1 MFALI
6 DCNNFYVSCERVFN
20 PKLNNKPVVVLS
32 NNDGCIISRSDEVKQ
47 LGIPMGAP
55 VFKYRSILNQHD
67 VKILSSNY
75 SLYADMSCRV
85 MSILKKFV
93 LDVELYSIDEAFLS
107 FHGFENYDIYS
118 YALDIRKTIFKW
130 TGVPASVGIAP
141 TKALSKIANK
151 IARKHPRE
159 TKDVYLINSDFE
171 RIKSLK
177 KISLNDVWGIGRSL
191 TKRLEQTGCTS
202 AYDFTKLPKAW
213 IKSNLSIV
221 EFRLQQELKGISTL
235 RLDFRKNKKSIAT
248 TRTFEKPL
256 RDIKYI
262 KERISTFAVSC
273 AEKLRK
279 QRSSCRIMIIIL
291 RSNFF
296 RKDLKQHTI
305 TKIISLPYSTNS
317 SLVLNNYA
325 MKAIDEIFKDG
336 IEYKKAGVI
345 VSSLSEINTCQL
357 NIFNHEDPRHPN
369 LMSAIDKINFKYI
382 DKVKLGNQDL
392 KIKWKMQQNFLSPQY
407 TTKFEDIIKVI

>member
-20 PKLNNKPVVVLS
+20 PKLNKKPVVVLS

-75 SLYADMSCRV
+75 PLYADMSCRV

-130 TGVPASVGIAP
+130 TGVPTSVGIAP

-191 TKRLEQTGCTS
+191 TKRLEQTGCSS

-221 EFRLQQELKGISTL
+221 EFRLQQELRGIATL
-235 RLDFRKNKKSIAT
+235 RLDFIKNKKSIAT

-279 QRSSCRIMIIIL
+279 QRSACRIMIIIL